1 MRIRARKAANAAL
14 LLTLMLAGVAPLQAQ
29 PNHWV
34 NPGAGK
40 WEVGAN
46 WALGTPPSTNDYYD
60 NIFTGTTVTIDATTS
75 GSFPNTMTA
84 NTVALE
90 TPVIL
95 ELENAGT
102 TVPLHLLQD
111 LDIAGDGNPEVII
124 TNSALQV
131 DRLLYVG
138 DIPSSVGS
146 FELDSGWAQIGSI
159 KLGNLANANG
169 NLYLDG

>member
-1 MRIRARKAANAAL
+1 MTIQTRNPAKAVVLLAL
-14 LLTLMLAGVAPLQAQ
+14 LLVGAAPLQAQ
-29 PNHWV
+29 PNYWV

-40 WEVGAN
+40 WEGGTN
-46 WALGTPPSTNDYYD
+46 WFLGTPPSTNDWYD
-60 NIFTGTTVTIDATTS
+60 NIFSGTTVTIDATTS